1 MVKENHFSPVP
12 VLSLGLSQS
21 GCCVSSQA
29 VFNRPGFF
37 RLSENNGLQ
46 LSPTGHILFP
56 WTRPSSCTSRRLFSS
71 LLFTPPPLVFS
82 RSFNPLPLPSLCLQ
96 LRLAAF
102 FRQALVP
109 HPKYNYRP
117 QLNGE
122 GGSPGE
128 PSEQEMVRRAGLRRE
143 RQIPNSIG

>member
-1 MVKENHFSPVP
+1 MVKENHFSPLISCLWVLANQ
-12 VLSLGLSQS
+12 VAAFQAKLSL
-21 GCCVSSQA
+21 
-29 VFNRPGFF
+29 
-37 RLSENNGLQ
+37 
-46 LSPTGHILFP
+46 
-56 WTRPSSCTSRRLFSS
+56 TSRGSSGLTRTMAWSSHPMATSCSHVHVHLHAHPIVSFLFFPS
-71 LLFTPPPLVFS
+71 PVAVFS
-82 RSFNPLPLPSLCLQ
+82 RSFNPLPLPPLCLQ

-102 FRQALVP
+102 SRRALVP

-122 GGSPGE
+122 EGSPGE